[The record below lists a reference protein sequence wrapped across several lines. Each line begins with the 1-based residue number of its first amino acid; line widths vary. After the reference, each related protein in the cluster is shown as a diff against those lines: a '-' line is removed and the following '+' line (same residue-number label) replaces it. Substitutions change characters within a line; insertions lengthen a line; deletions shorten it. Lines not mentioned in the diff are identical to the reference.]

1 MFELKKHHILI
12 ISMVV
17 FVTLNIIENY
27 LHYNIGI
34 NSPKG
39 NFDLVLPTSTDWA
52 KIILVMIIFAYLQ
65 GFFTEFFSDY
75 Y

>member
-12 ISMVV
+12 ISMAV

-34 NSPKG
+34 NSP
-39 NFDLVLPTSTDWA
+39 NNSFDLVLPTSTDWV
-52 KIILVMIIFAYLQ
+52 KIILVMIVFAYLQ

>member
-12 ISMVV
+12 ISMIV

-27 LHYNIGI
+27 LHYNIGV
-34 NSPKG
+34 NSENV
-39 NFDLVLPTSTDWA
+39 NFTFIFPTNTDWI
-52 KIILVMIIFAYLQ
+52 KIIFVMILFAYLQ
-65 GFFTEFFSDY
+65 GYFTEFFSDY